1 MIKTLATRG
10 TSIRNRGVSVLN
22 YMLPNILK
30 LKQNELKNELKNELN
45 IDSREMYFDNQNKD
59 PSKSNKLKD
68 DVHKPKE
75 DNMKSEL
82 YQKSALFEQ
91 TRKLSH
97 SSSDTTFNST
107 RDRTQLISA
116 KKRSTSDYFDLK
128 TKHDHFKIWNE
139 KLNIGFEE
147 IHLQYKPNGKPMHE
161 KCLNNSQEEKF
172 EKYLKTRQELDLL
185 AEGPVIV
192 QDNTKSNKLLSLHK
206 LSPIPSVESD
216 DAFENESSKHNLN
229 ISNKPMTKISSD
241 VSVSSAKGILKKC
254 LESTTDDI
262 STIIAPSEQEIE
274 SETTNRLD
282 IIRKE
287 GIGARMVKFEM
298 SSLDSE
304 NSDEM
309 MQSNATIKTN
319 SQAELKSKD
328 NTATDVASTDTCLTV
343 FIVRIV
349 LDVLKNLK
357 DKKHPQTMNI
367 DKKEFVDTERFKFEN
382 MMSRAAMFIRETDDQ
397 NVEENHKND
406 NQLNKIS
413 QYTNINE
420 EKFQLKRADQ
430 ILNIQDCAC
439 ILNLERPFS
448 DELKSRRM
456 ILI

>member
-10 TSIRNRGVSVLN
+10 TSIRNQGVAVLN

-45 IDSREMYFDNQNKD
+45 IDSREMYFDNQKKY

-147 IHLQYKPNGKPMHE
+147 IHLQHKPNGKPMHE

-172 EKYLKTRQELDLL
+172 EKYLKTRQELDLI

-229 ISNKPMTKISSD
+229 ISNKLITDISRD
-241 VSVSSAKGILKKC
+241 GSVSAAKGILKKC

-262 STIIAPSEQEIE
+262 STIITPSEQETE
-274 SETTNRLD
+274 LETTNRLD
-282 IIRKE
+282 IVRKE

-319 SQAELKSKD
+319 SQAELNSKD
-328 NTATDVASTDTCLTV
+328 NTATDVGAPDTCLTV
-343 FIVRIV
+343 FIVKIV

-357 DKKHPQTMNI
+357 DKKHPLTMNLE
-367 DKKEFVDTERFKFEN
+367 KKEFLETEKLKFEN
-382 MMSRAAMFIRETDDQ
+382 MMSSAVIDDHS
-397 NVEENHKND
+397 VDENPKND
-406 NQLNKIS
+406 NHMNKIG

-420 EKFQLKRADQ
+420 EKKIQIKRADQ
-430 ILNIQDCAC
+430 ILNMQDCAC

-448 DELKSRRM
+448 DELKSRRI